1 MKKNNPQYSDLSKK
15 EIQYIKEFYIQRKVD
30 GMNHKELKEFVSDI
44 ISHQILETIGKEEEM
59 EAWEEIA
66 DYFGDQLEIIISEIK
81 QKYKDRDSPIDYEE
95 DHQKERLDFL
105 EKSNLDKGKKD
116 MWDD

>member
-15 EIQYIKEFYIQRKVD
+15 EIQYIKEFYIQKKVD

-66 DYFGDQLEIIISEIK
+66 DYFGDQLEIIISEIQ
-81 QKYKDRDSPIDYEE
+81 QKYKDTDYPIDYEE
-95 DHQKERLDFL
+95 DHEKERLNFL
-105 EKSNLDKGKKD
+105 EKNNLEKEKKD